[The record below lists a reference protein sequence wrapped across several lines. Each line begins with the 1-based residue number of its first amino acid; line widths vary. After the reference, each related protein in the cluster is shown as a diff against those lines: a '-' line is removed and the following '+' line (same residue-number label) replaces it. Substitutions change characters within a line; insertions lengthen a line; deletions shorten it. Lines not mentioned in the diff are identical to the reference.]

1 MDCYWLV
8 QVSQGNRIELNFLDF
23 AMDAIRSEEV
33 GTCPYDYVVVM
44 DGSFGST
51 NIVIRLCG
59 TTINTLSSCGGQKTM
74 VSTTNS
80 VLVHMHTDDKNENRG
95 FIASY
100 QGICKVIFSSV
111 SGTIMSPNHPNNYPN
126 GAKCEWIID
135 LGPGYNITLTFHKF
149 VLETKENCEY
159 DWVRVQEGNNEDSP
173 KKGTFCSDVLPP
185 DITTVGPMRIVFES
199 DGDKEYE
206 GFYMTWLAQD
216 RNECLEPDICHANAT
231 CANTAG
237 SYQCTCKLSYTG
249 DGKSCTWYK
258 DFNECESN
266 LDNCHV
272 DAICINTPTHFEC
285 MRKPGFLGDGLSCVD
300 RNECLEPGI
309 CHANATC
316 ANTAGSYQC
325 TCMLSYTGDGKFCT
339 WYKDFNECDLNLD
352 NCHEDALCINT
363 LTHFECKCEPGYLGD
378 GLNCTVKANV
388 SLNNSEATTKTPGT
402 TELDLPPPSMGN
414 NSEQVKGSTL
424 PTDKRGSIPGII
436 TGVVVAVVMGT
447 IVLIFKRWK
456 VKQKRLR
463 GVKTKRSKSDIVHFL
478 KEEVYPDRVTLHEEL
493 GRGAFGKVQRGVLR
507 KLPSTEVFRMQREK
521 RAEVC
526 EETVVV
532 AVKVLFDAACE
543 EGKHQFL
550 REIELMRKIGSH
562 KNVLSMLGY
571 WIKSEPIMLILEYV
585 PHGDLLQWLRDKRQ
599 YISSQQQ
606 DLYEGKQ
613 CIGEGEN
620 DEGRRIPGDESRG
633 VSGAINLTGADNA
646 CKVVNLTEAD
656 MACRVEIAPTLLE
669 NEEKKGTPQKNGIP
683 CQVVNTE
690 VQSSDEQHIN
700 SCSNDLSVKD
710 LVCFAWQITQ
720 GMDYLASKEFVH
732 RDLAA
737 RNVLLGEGRTVK
749 IADFGLLRHT
759 YGEIY
764 EAKQKKKLP
773 IKWTAP
779 EALCHGSY
787 TSKSDV
793 WSFGV
798 VLWEMATMGG
808 IPYPGISNKELYKLL
823 KTGYRMEK
831 PDMCSDEIYN
841 LILEC
846 WKEDPSERPTFRDL
860 IPTLEE
866 MMTKDTPYY
875 DFDKLD
881 ENDACYDEV
890 ISDSSDTCDADT
902 PL

>member
-126 GAKCEWIID
+126 GAK
-135 LGPGYNITLTFHKF
+135 Y
-149 VLETKENCEY
+149 
-159 DWVRVQEGNNEDSP
+159 
-173 KKGTFCSDVLPP
+173 
-185 DITTVGPMRIVFES
+185 
-199 DGDKEYE
+199 
-206 GFYMTWLAQD
+206 